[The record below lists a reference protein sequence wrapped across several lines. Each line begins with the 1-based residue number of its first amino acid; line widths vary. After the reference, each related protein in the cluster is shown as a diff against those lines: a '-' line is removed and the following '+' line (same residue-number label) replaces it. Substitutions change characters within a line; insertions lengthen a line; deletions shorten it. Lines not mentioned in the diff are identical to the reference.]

1 MVPRIG
7 RETVRTMLVAQHLRP
22 WRYQMWLS
30 AKVARDADFVARVKN
45 LRALYT
51 RPLAQDEVVLSEDE
65 KTSLQPRPRKAV
77 TLPAGPLQP
86 IRVEHEYTRCG
97 AWNLFSVINTR
108 TGKVSARCARRK
120 RQSEFIGFLEQL
132 DQEFDASI
140 RVIHIVLDNVRMH
153 TGKAVQA
160 WLKAHPRFVF
170 HHPPVH
176 CSWMNQIE
184 QWFSILQRKRLRI
197 ADFAG
202 LADLEHRLMQFI
214 AEWNQQAHAFGW
226 SEASFEKIL
235 SKCRE
240 AQLLKAA

>member
-7 RETVRTMLVAQHLRP
+7 RESVRKMLVKEHLRP

-30 AKVARDADFVARVKN
+30 SRVARDGDFVARVKN

-51 RPLAQDEVVLSEDE
+51 RPLASDEVVLSEDE
-65 KTSLQPRPRKAV
+65 KTSLQRRPRKAS

-86 IRVEHEYTRCG
+86 VRVEHEYTRCG
-97 AWNLFSVINTR
+97 ALNLFSVITVINTR
-108 TGKVSARCARRK
+108 TGKVYGRCARRK
-120 RQSEFIGFLEQL
+120 RQSEFIAFLEQL
-132 DQEFDASI
+132 DSEFDAWL

-153 TGKAVQA
+153 TGKAIAA

-184 QWFSILQRKRLRI
+184 
-197 ADFAG
+197 
-202 LADLEHRLMQFI
+202 
-214 AEWNQQAHAFGW
+214 
-226 SEASFEKIL
+226 
-235 SKCRE
+235 
-240 AQLLKAA
+240 